1 MWNEILKHPSFR
13 QFQYS
18 VLPRSQFVDLNG
30 GTKATVPR
38 GDVAGSTHDPPVYLV
53 HAVGGDKKTRLNA
66 VGHWYLAE
74 KAQCVAGLSVGARLR
89 STSSRIDLVPMMK
102 IVATCCNE
110 IRRPATK
117 IVGGCRCGTPPLETD
132 SVKPWCSSY
141 CKAKKSADVLR
152 VERLTGTHKRL

>member
-74 KAQCVAGLSVGARLR
+74 KAQCVAGLNVGARLR

-102 IVATCCNE
+102 VFIYCFHWIV
-110 IRRPATK
+110 
-117 IVGGCRCGTPPLETD
+117 
-132 SVKPWCSSY
+132 
-141 CKAKKSADVLR
+141 
-152 VERLTGTHKRL
+152 